1 MRETKKTCCLVL
13 IFCGALCGIV
23 LTSVSLAT
31 EHWVES
37 KPTRAVNKT
46 EELLTEDSQGSV
58 NLGLFRGQK
67 QVKVL
72 NYNPKPVWVV
82 CIPDQGVCGLS
93 GYENPDMRT
102 KEVEDYIKNLT
113 KSTDQVFQKIQDDG
127 ILMSFNLW
135 ISVLVFAGLGIVWG
149 LITIIFSCINLATTP
164 IETITGPMGL
174 YLWNAFACLFTF
186 ITVILFVVLF
196 LTDLKNNV
204 LEAKEIGIGW
214 SSKDRTEVGYS
225 FWLIVAATLCYLLNI
240 LFVIISGTQCKVFRK
255 SKSHVNQNASDG
267 MMMY

>member
-72 NYNPKPVWVV
+72 NYNPKPVW
-82 CIPDQGVCGLS
+82 
-93 GYENPDMRT
+93 
-102 KEVEDYIKNLT
+102 
-113 KSTDQVFQKIQDDG
+113 VFQKIQDDG